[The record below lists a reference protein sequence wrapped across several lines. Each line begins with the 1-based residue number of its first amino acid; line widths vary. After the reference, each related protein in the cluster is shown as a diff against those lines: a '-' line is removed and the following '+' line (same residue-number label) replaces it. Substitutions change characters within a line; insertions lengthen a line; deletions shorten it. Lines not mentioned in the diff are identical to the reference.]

1 MDFSSPFKK
10 KSLLLNEAEDDEN
23 QNQNND
29 TNDTDEGFEAAPDD
43 KGDDNAGNDD
53 TSNEDNTDFNIDA
66 EDDIQGDDSTGGD
79 DTSSSSSSSS
89 ASGENMG
96 AAGEANIDTA
106 AKKKDREIFDSLSPE
121 EQKLKTVKL
130 KELYMKLYSRC
141 DQIIE
146 KYDTLGVEYED
157 LMEPIKHSLG
167 ALYSIKENISYWL
180 LYLFDSKSY
189 MENDIMFNRLLVAM
203 NQIKM
208 ITKAMR
214 DSHSKEIE
222 DTKNNKPLNDKDIE
236 REKNNS

>member
-1 MDFSSPFKK
+1 MKTKEEIDMDFSSPFKK

-66 EDDIQGDDSTGGD
+66 EDDIQSDDSTGGD
-79 DTSSSSSSSS
+79 DTSSSSSSS

-121 EQKLKTVKL
+121 E
-130 KELYMKLYSRC
+130 
-141 DQIIE
+141 
-146 KYDTLGVEYED
+146 
-157 LMEPIKHSLG
+157 
-167 ALYSIKENISYWL
+167 
-180 LYLFDSKSY
+180 
-189 MENDIMFNRLLVAM
+189 
-203 NQIKM
+203 
-208 ITKAMR
+208 
-214 DSHSKEIE
+214 
-222 DTKNNKPLNDKDIE
+222 
-236 REKNNS
+236 

>member
-1 MDFSSPFKK
+1 M
-10 KSLLLNEAEDDEN
+10 
-23 QNQNND
+23 
-29 TNDTDEGFEAAPDD
+29 
-43 KGDDNAGNDD
+43 
-53 TSNEDNTDFNIDA
+53 
-66 EDDIQGDDSTGGD
+66 
-79 DTSSSSSSSS
+79 
-89 ASGENMG
+89 
-96 AAGEANIDTA
+96 
-106 AKKKDREIFDSLSPE
+106 
-121 EQKLKTVKL
+121 KTVKL

-222 DTKNNKPLNDKDIE
+222 DTKNNKPLNAKDIE
-236 REKNNS
+236 KEKSNS